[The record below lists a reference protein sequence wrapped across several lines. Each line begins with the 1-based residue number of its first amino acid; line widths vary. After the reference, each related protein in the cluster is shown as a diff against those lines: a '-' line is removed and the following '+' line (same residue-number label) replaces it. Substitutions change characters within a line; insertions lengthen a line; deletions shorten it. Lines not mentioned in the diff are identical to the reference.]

1 MHRGH
6 EVLILGLLTA
16 PSAILPYSE
25 GKAKRGGTRV
35 SPSRERETRLP
46 QEPGLQLPL
55 TLPTESHQEQNPL
68 KGTKTMRAERGASL
82 PRTRGG
88 RLTQPGAGQRRLS
101 GECLSP
107 QPGVRPKLKKPSSLN
122 QPPRRHPPSPPFW
135 VPPGPQSTRPHPRPR
150 RGSSSASWP
159 STRPRG
165 LQHFLPICFRSV
177 LTVRMLSRVLSRTHF
192 LCLFLSLPLLSLS
205 LFTPCLIL
213 CCSFQWRKI
222 IILLNGFARGART
235 HERAHTHP
243 AEVPNQCTNLR
254 GPFNLCGC
262 SGS

>member
-107 QPGVRPKLKKPSSLN
+107 QPGVRPKLKKPSSLS
-122 QPPRRHPPSPPFW
+122 QPPRR
-135 VPPGPQSTRPHPRPR
+135 HPRPR

-235 HERAHTHP
+235 HERAHTH
-243 AEVPNQCTNLR
+243 THTHTHTHSHRR
-254 GPFNLCGC
+254 GTQSMHKS
-262 SGS
+262 SGSL

>member
-6 EVLILGLLTA
+6 EVLILGLFTA

-46 QEPGLQLPL
+46 PKPGLQLPL
-55 TLPTESHQEQNPL
+55 TLPTESHREQNPL

-107 QPGVRPKLKKPSSLN
+107 QPGVRPKLKKPSSLS
-122 QPPRRHPPSPPFW
+122 QPPHRPLTATPSQEEGPPQPLGPQ
-135 VPPGPQSTRPHPRPR
+135 PGPGVCST
-150 RGSSSASWP
+150 
-159 STRPRG
+159 
-165 LQHFLPICFRSV
+165 F
-177 LTVRMLSRVLSRTHF
+177 
-192 LCLFLSLPLLSLS
+192 CLFV
-205 LFTPCLIL
+205 
-213 CCSFQWRKI
+213 
-222 IILLNGFARGART
+222 FA
-235 HERAHTHP
+235 
-243 AEVPNQCTNLR
+243 QYSQ
-254 GPFNLCGC
+254 FGC
-262 SGS
+262 